1 MFQIFHYPGINKPE
15 KKRMV
20 NESILKTNPMNNK
33 ESDEHNLRQRLV
45 TESEVSYTKS
55 ISEISYR

>member
-1 MFQIFHYPGINKPE
+1 
-15 KKRMV
+15 MV